1 MEKMEKMSRWRQK
14 ISNYTFLS
22 VYNIKFKI
30 EFQNARLHITIKES
44 EEFKTG

>member
-1 MEKMEKMSRWRQK
+1 MEKNGKKMEK
-14 ISNYTFLS
+14 ITNYTFLS